1 MLISCLDMRL
11 LDDPMFEAAKALG
24 PNRWHFWLVFPAIS
38 KEALATHE
46 LTRPAEGASLLHEAA
61 PSLLPAVH
69 EALQRKPTEP
79 GVSAN
84 VTELMAKGQQVL
96 RV

>member
-1 MLISCLDMRL
+1 MSQHETLN
-11 LDDPMFEAAKALG
+11 DPMFEAAKALG

-69 EALQRKPTEP
+69 QALQRKPTEP
-79 GVSAN
+79 GVLAN
-84 VTELMAKGQQVL
+84 VTELMARGQQVF

>member
-1 MLISCLDMRL
+1 MKRL
-11 LDDPMFEAAKALG
+11 RPSVLTVDI
-24 PNRWHFWLVFPAIS
+24 FWLVFPAIS

-79 GVSAN
+79 GGSAN
-84 VTELMAKGQQVL
+84 VTELMAKGVKGFI
-96 RV
+96 